1 MDANTRHFET
11 ELAAQGVDEEREEA
25 RVHPDAKV
33 MTATAL

>member
-11 ELAAQGVDEEREEA
+11 ELAAQEVEEHREETQ
-25 RVHPDAKV
+25 VHPEAEV

>member
-11 ELAAQGVDEEREEA
+11 ELAAQDAELREEKE
-25 RVHPDAKV
+25 VHPEAEV

>member
-11 ELAAQGVDEEREEA
+11 ELAAQEVEPREETE
-25 RVHPDAKV
+25 VHPEAEV